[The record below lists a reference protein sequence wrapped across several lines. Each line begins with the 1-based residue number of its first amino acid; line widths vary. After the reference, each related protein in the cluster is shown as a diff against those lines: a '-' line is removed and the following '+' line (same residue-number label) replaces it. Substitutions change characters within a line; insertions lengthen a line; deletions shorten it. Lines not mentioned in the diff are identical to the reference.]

1 VGEAQL
7 FLVQMLRR
15 NAKKNR
21 NVVGRQKTY
30 CWEEFVHLGIPMF
43 LMNTFGGPCKQTP
56 DLDVPCDYINKRR
69 LTAIGSNPNHKRW
82 SATTTPYRNMIES
95 ERTGRSSSDMPLN
108 LIAPAL
114 QQPEISCKNL
124 R

>member
-1 VGEAQL
+1 
-7 FLVQMLRR
+7 MLRR

-56 DLDVPCDYINKRR
+56 DLDVP
-69 LTAIGSNPNHKRW
+69 RW